1 MRPSG
6 RILFFCYNQKKG
18 DNMKGKLF
26 IISGSSGVGKG
37 TVIKELLKR
46 ADNLF
51 LSVSSTTRKPREGE
65 VHGKNYYFLSKE
77 EFEEAVKNNEF
88 LEWAEFS
95 TNKYGTSKKTV
106 EEQLNKGQNVL
117 LEIEVQGAMQV
128 KKKIPEAVLIFIL
141 PPDRDELE
149 KRLRGRGTES
159 EEAILKR
166 LNTIEFEMKES
177 EKYDYKVVNDT
188 VERAVGEILTIYE
201 SCKNV

>member
-1 MRPSG
+1 
-6 RILFFCYNQKKG
+6 
-18 DNMKGKLF
+18 MKGKLF

-37 TVIKELLKR
+37 TVIKELLKH
-46 ADNLF
+46 ADNLS

-77 EFEEAVKNNEF
+77 DFEKAIENDEF

-106 EEQLNKGQNVL
+106 EKFLDNGQNVL
-117 LEIEVQGAMQV
+117 LEIEVQGALQV

-141 PPDRDELE
+141 PPSREELE

-159 EEAILKR
+159 EEAIIKR
-166 LNTIEFEMKES
+166 LDAIEFEAKES

-188 VERAVGEILTIYE
+188 IERAVGEILSIYE